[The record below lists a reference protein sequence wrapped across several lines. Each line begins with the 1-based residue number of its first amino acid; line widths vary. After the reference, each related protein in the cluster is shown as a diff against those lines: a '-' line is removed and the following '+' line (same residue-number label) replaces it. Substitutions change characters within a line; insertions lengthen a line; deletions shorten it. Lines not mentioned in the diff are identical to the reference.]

1 MGKLC
6 QQRIP
11 GGKFQAPDSKLKIN
25 SKAADE
31 ENFKP
36 PLTRG
41 SGILEFGIWLLK
53 FIWNLESGTWNF
65 PPRRLARNSA
75 SMETPAPM
83 SSPRRQRQRGIPAWK
98 KFALWSLAA
107 LPLLLLAGYFV
118 ARMWIASY
126 LRSDDF
132 RRFVSRAT
140 AHTLKAEG
148 EFAPLHFTGMNIY
161 SDGFKARGSEEAAFS
176 GFALDQIRAD
186 LSLRRWRERVWQVD
200 RIEAQRVEVHLDG
213 SRIALE
219 RTPQKAPAPTTGHKP
234 GGGWLPNRLE
244 IATAAIK
251 EVNLSWDG
259 GSLRRMS
266 VVANQKETGWE
277 ITGTGGRI
285 EHGALPGADLVAM
298 RLHYKEPS
306 IFVQNAEI
314 RQGAAGTISVEGE
327 VRTGEEIDLR
337 AKLAG
342 IDLTPFL
349 NSDWR
354 LRLHGKVAGDVRVQH
369 SLNTGNGPVISGSLQ
384 LSEGQIEALP
394 VLNEIANFTT
404 LQRYR
409 RLTLSRASADFRHEN
424 GTLRATNFVVESD
437 GLIRI
442 EGGFTIAKG
451 IIDGAFQV
459 GVAASGAESRVFT
472 EARGGYVWTPMR
484 LQGPLESP
492 GEDLSPRLAAAAGG
506 AVIEKVGETVNKAIE
521 TGKDVIKGAFDRLM
535 PLFK

>member
-1 MGKLC
+1 M
-6 QQRIP
+6 R
-11 GGKFQAPDSKLKIN
+11 GGAEFVSSEVAP
-25 SKAADE
+25 
-31 ENFKP
+31 
-36 PLTRG
+36 
-41 SGILEFGIWLLK
+41 WV
-53 FIWNLESGTWNF
+53 
-65 PPRRLARNSA
+65 LARRTAA
-75 SMETPAPM
+75 SESPAPM
-83 SSPRRQRQRGIPAWK
+83 SIPRRPRPHGFSAWK
-98 KFALWSLAA
+98 KYALWMLAA
-107 LPLLLLAGYFV
+107 LPVLLLAGYFA
-118 ARMWIASY
+118 ARVWIDSY

-140 AHTLKAEG
+140 AHSLKADG
-148 EFAPLHFTGMNIY
+148 EFAPLRFSGMNIF

-176 GFALDQIRAD
+176 TIAIDQIRAD

-213 SRIALE
+213 SRVALE
-219 RTPQKAPAPTTGHKP
+219 RTPEKSPAPVSSGKA

-251 EVNLSWDG
+251 EVNLTWDG
-259 GSLRRMS
+259 GSLRR
-266 VVANQKETGWE
+266 VNLIANQKDTGWE

-285 EHGALPGADLVAM
+285 ESGALPGADLVAM
-298 RLHYKEPS
+298 RLLYKEPS
-306 IFVQNAEI
+306 IFVQSAEI
-314 RQGAAGTISVEGE
+314 RQGATGTISVEGE
-327 VRTGEEIDLR
+327 ARTGEEIDLR

-349 NSDWR
+349 NNDWR
-354 LRLHGKVAGDVRVQH
+354 VRLHGKLAGDVRVQH
-369 SLNTGNGPVISGSLQ
+369 RLNTENGPVISGALQ
-384 LSEGQIEALP
+384 LSEGALEALP

-404 LQRYR
+404 LERYR

-442 EGGFTIAKG
+442 EGAFTIAKG

-459 GVAASGAESRVFT
+459 GVAPSSLAHIPGAESRVFT

-506 AVIEKVGETVNKAIE
+506 AVIEKVESTVNSAIE
-521 TGKDVIKGAFDRLM
+521 TGKGVIKGALDRLM